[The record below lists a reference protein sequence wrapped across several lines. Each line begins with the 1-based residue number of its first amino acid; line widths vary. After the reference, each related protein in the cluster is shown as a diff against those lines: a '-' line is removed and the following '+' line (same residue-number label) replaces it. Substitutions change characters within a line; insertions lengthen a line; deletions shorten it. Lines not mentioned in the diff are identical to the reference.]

1 MYIIGGMMLVS
12 GAFGWALCKAAA
24 NGDAG
29 RRYVEEHPSAA
40 HDAEPEE
47 PRRDVDDS
55 PVDDIEGWD
64 VVRDVSTPN
73 AASPQVLAEFLGH
86 YDFALP
92 GETAEQVLSRW
103 RATRPLSEPELAVRD
118 EEAAHEAE
126 ETAWDLA
133 AEHCSCRDCKARG
146 SLQCDECSPPEPE
159 DAP

>member
-47 PRRDVDDS
+47 P
-55 PVDDIEGWD
+55 
-64 VVRDVSTPN
+64 TPQ
-73 AASPQVLAEFLGH
+73 ALADFVGH
-86 YDFALP
+86 YDLAM
-92 GETAEQVLSRW
+92 GRETAEQILARW

-146 SLQCDECSPPEPE
+146 SLQCDECSPPRPE